1 MKMIM
6 AIVQPKDSN
15 RVRDALAKN
24 KIGVTKLAT
33 SGGFLHEGNTTFM
46 IVVDDNRVD
55 EALEIIKANA
65 KTRQEYMTPT
75 AYITMLPILYQLTFK
90 LVVQR
95 YLFYRLIKC
104 CTFRCTSERSTTW
117 ECNH

>member
-33 SGGFLHEGNTTFM
+33 SGGFLHEGNTTFI
-46 IVVDDNRVD
+46 IVVKDERVD

-65 KTRQEYMTPT
+65 KTRQEYMTPN
-75 AYITMLPILYQLTFK
+75 AYIDNAANSVPVNVQVGGATVFILPVDQMIHF
-90 LVVQR
+90 
-95 YLFYRLIKC
+95 
-104 CTFRCTSERSTTW
+104 
-117 ECNH
+117 

>member
-15 RVRDALAKN
+15 RVRDALAKSQ
-24 KIGVTKLAT
+24 IGATKLAT

-46 IVVDDNRVD
+46 IVVEDERVD
-55 EALEIIKANA
+55 EALNIIKANA

-75 AYITMLPILYQLTFK
+75 AYIDNAANSVPVNVQVGGATVFILPVDQMIHF
-90 LVVQR
+90 
-95 YLFYRLIKC
+95 
-104 CTFRCTSERSTTW
+104 
-117 ECNH
+117 

>member
-33 SGGFLHEGNTTFM
+33 SGVSFM
-46 IVVDDNRVD
+46 K
-55 EALEIIKANA
+55 E
-65 KTRQEYMTPT
+65 TP
-75 AYITMLPILYQLTFK
+75 
-90 LVVQR
+90 
-95 YLFYRLIKC
+95 RL
-104 CTFRCTSERSTTW
+104 
-117 ECNH
+117 

>member
-24 KIGVTKLAT
+24 KIGVTKLTT

-46 IVVDDNRVD
+46 IVVEDKRVD
-55 EALEIIKANA
+55 EALEIICLLYTSPSPRDK
-65 KTRQEYMTPT
+65 RQSRMPSS
-75 AYITMLPILYQLTFK
+75 A
-90 LVVQR
+90 
-95 YLFYRLIKC
+95 
-104 CTFRCTSERSTTW
+104 
-117 ECNH
+117 

>member
-24 KIGVTKLAT
+24 QIGVTKLAT

-46 IVVDDNRVD
+46 IVVKDERVD
-55 EALEIIKANA
+55 EALKIIKENA

-75 AYITMLPILYQLTFK
+75 AYIDNAANSVPVNVQVGGATVFILPVDRMIHF
-90 LVVQR
+90 
-95 YLFYRLIKC
+95 
-104 CTFRCTSERSTTW
+104 
-117 ECNH
+117 

>member
-46 IVVDDNRVD
+46 IVVDDDRVD
-55 EALEIIKANA
+55 ETLEIIKENA

-75 AYITMLPILYQLTFK
+75 AYIDNAANSVPIHVQVGGATIFILPVDKMVHF
-90 LVVQR
+90 
-95 YLFYRLIKC
+95 
-104 CTFRCTSERSTTW
+104 
-117 ECNH
+117 